1 MELKDIGRELFECLT
16 ARIYSPQVEMLNE
29 MSERERAAI
38 EAYLDLEGDDEPDG
52 GNTNVFD

>member
-38 EAYLDLEGDDEPDG
+38 EAYLDLEGDESDG
-52 GNTNVFD
+52 ENRNAQD

>member
-16 ARIYSPQVEMLNE
+16 VRIYSPQVEMLNE

-38 EAYLDLEGDDEPDG
+38 EAYLDLEGDEPDG

>member
-16 ARIYSPQVEMLNE
+16 ARIYNPQVEVLNE

-38 EAYLDLEGDDEPDG
+38 EAYLDLEGDEPDG
-52 GNTNVFD
+52 GNVNVFD

>member
-16 ARIYSPQVEMLNE
+16 ARIYNAQVEVLNE

-38 EAYLDLEGDDEPDG
+38 EAYLDLEGDEPDG
-52 GNTNVFD
+52 ENGNAQD

>member
-16 ARIYSPQVEMLNE
+16 ARIYNPQVEVLNE

-38 EAYLDLEGDDEPDG
+38 EAYLDLEGDEPDG
-52 GNTNVFD
+52 VTDGE

>member
-16 ARIYSPQVEMLNE
+16 ARIYNPQVEVLNE

-38 EAYLDLEGDDEPDG
+38 EAYLDLEGDEMDG
-52 GNTNVFD
+52 GNVNVFD

>member
-16 ARIYSPQVEMLNE
+16 ARIYNPQVEVLNE

-38 EAYLDLEGDDEPDG
+38 EAYLDLEGDELDG
-52 GNTNVFD
+52 VTDDD

>member
-16 ARIYSPQVEMLNE
+16 ARIYSPQVEVLNE

-38 EAYLDLEGDDEPDG
+38 EAYLDLEGDEPDG

>member
-38 EAYLDLEGDDEPDG
+38 EAYLDLEGDESDG

>member
-16 ARIYSPQVEMLNE
+16 ARIYSPQVVMLNE
-29 MSERERAAI
+29 MAERERAAI
-38 EAYLDLEGDDEPDG
+38 EAYLDLEGDESDG

>member
-38 EAYLDLEGDDEPDG
+38 EAYLDLEGDEPDG
-52 GNTNVFD
+52 VNNDE